1 MSFQDQPVPFLLR
14 FLYGAGIILVAVGFI
29 GFFSFRCYQKRK
41 KRGAPEPPAAG
52 EQKKEN
58 PS

>member
-1 MSFQDQPVPFLLR
+1 MSLQDQPVPFLLQ
-14 FLYGAGIILVAVGFI
+14 FLYGAGMVMVALGFV
-29 GFFSFRCYQKRK
+29 GFFSFRFYQKRK
-41 KRGAPEPPAAG
+41 KQGGLEPPAEG

>member
-1 MSFQDQPVPFLLR
+1 M
-14 FLYGAGIILVAVGFI
+14 YGAGIIIVAVGFI

-41 KRGAPEPPAAG
+41 KRGSSGPPAEG

>member
-1 MSFQDQPVPFLLR
+1 MSFQDQPVFFLR
-14 FLYGAGIILVAVGFI
+14 ILYGAGLVILVVGFI
-29 GFFSFRCYQKRK
+29 GFFFFRCYQKRK
-41 KRGAPEPPAAG
+41 NRRSSEPPAEG